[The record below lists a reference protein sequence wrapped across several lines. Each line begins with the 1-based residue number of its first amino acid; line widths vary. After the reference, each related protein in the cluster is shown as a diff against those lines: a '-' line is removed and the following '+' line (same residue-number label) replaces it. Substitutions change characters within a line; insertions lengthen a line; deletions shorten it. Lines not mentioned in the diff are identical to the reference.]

1 MSILNICS
9 NRFHTSLIKPPLF
22 SPGGGEMGVCLSHLK
37 GESVILPIYL
47 LPGYASLY
55 GSRHVNLL
63 PQTPLFKE
71 RLRSKFSRKSF
82 LHFAEKPLSPSF
94 LKNKEIFK
102 HRNLLIFIFWQ
113 TEITGPSAA
122 IHLQGSFVQS
132 DTIMG

>member
-1 MSILNICS
+1 
-9 NRFHTSLIKPPLF
+9 
-22 SPGGGEMGVCLSHLK
+22 MGVCLSHLK

-63 PQTPLFKE
+63 PHSLLFKQ

-82 LHFAEKPLSPSF
+82 LHFAERSTFSII

-102 HRNLLIFIFWQ
+102 HGNLLIFYFGKQ
-113 TEITGPSAA
+113 RSQDPDQRGYPYT
-122 IHLQGSFVQS
+122 
-132 DTIMG
+132 